1 MAITYDDLVTLI
13 NDTIQSDD
21 EATFEAHVDDFIDQA
36 EDLIIKNCQIPPM
49 TKMATGSLTLGNEHL
64 TLPTDY
70 IAPLQ
75 FVVISGTTRY
85 QLKMKDASFLTA
97 TYAST
102 ASSERGR
109 PKYYAQGDNATTSQ
123 IRMRPVPDSAYSY
136 ELEYSSR
143 PASLIDGAG
152 SGTTWIS
159 TNMKNALVYGALM
172 HAALYIRDFEGA
184 AAYKQQFMDATGLTK
199 IEQEGK
205 ARTDRRRREYVRPNV
220 QE

>member
-1 MAITYDDLVTLI
+1 MAITYAELVTLI

-21 EATFEAHVDDFIDQA
+21 EATFETHVDDFIDQS

-64 TLPTDY
+64 ALPSDY

-75 FVVISGTTRY
+75 FTVISGTTRY
-85 QLKMKDASFLTA
+85 QLKVKEASFLTA
-97 TYAST
+97 AFPSTSASDR
-102 ASSERGR
+102 AR
-109 PKYYAQGDNATTSQ
+109 PKYYSPGDNATTSQ
-123 IRMRPVPDSAYSY
+123 LRMRPVPDSAYTY

-143 PASLIDGAG
+143 PASLIDGA
-152 SGTTWIS
+152 SDGTTWIS
-159 TNMKNALVYGALM
+159 ANMKNALVYGSLM

-184 AAYKQQFMDATGLTK
+184 EKYKQQFMDATGLSK

-205 ARTDRRRREYVRPNV
+205 ARTDRRRREYARPNV